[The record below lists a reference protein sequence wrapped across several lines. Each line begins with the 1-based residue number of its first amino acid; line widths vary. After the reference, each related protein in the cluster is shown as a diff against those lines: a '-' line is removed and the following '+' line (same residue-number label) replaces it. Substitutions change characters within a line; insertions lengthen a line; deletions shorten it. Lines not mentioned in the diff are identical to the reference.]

1 MNTRHFD
8 FTRRPKAKSVCSDRW
23 HDLTVVIY
31 GTILRVVYFN
41 RTTRTTVSNSSC
53 MRLGRSH
60 TSQWCSENQPFLF
73 RPNLD
78 ISTPHTPLGGPQTVV
93 PLVLAPVLW
102 RGQCSSKCRRSF
114 PRAGG
119 TRSRGPHH
127 PDSIWRLGW
136 VGGCVCD
143 FIACLLLCACVEG
156 SVLTWH
162 ADNLAW
168 LRMRW

>member
-60 TSQWCSENQPFLF
+60 TSQWCYENQPFLF
-73 RPNLD
+73 QPNPD
-78 ISTPHTPLGGPQTVV
+78 ISTPLHPWGGLKRWFRWCSHRYCGVANALASAAGDFHELVALDLEGHITRTVYGV
-93 PLVLAPVLW
+93 WAGWGVVFVISSRVCCCVLVLRDL
-102 RGQCSSKCRRSF
+102 F
-114 PRAGG
+114 
-119 TRSRGPHH
+119 
-127 PDSIWRLGW
+127 
-136 VGGCVCD
+136 
-143 FIACLLLCACVEG
+143 
-156 SVLTWH
+156 
-162 ADNLAW
+162 
-168 LRMRW
+168 